1 MYMLETGGRARDR
14 EGTVCGGWGSGSG
27 GLLQPVEGLGKV
39 SVVLLLW
46 LEMVLVPFF
55 VEVLAGV

>member
-1 MYMLETGGRARDR
+1 
-14 EGTVCGGWGSGSG
+14 
-27 GLLQPVEGLGKV
+27 VEGLEEE